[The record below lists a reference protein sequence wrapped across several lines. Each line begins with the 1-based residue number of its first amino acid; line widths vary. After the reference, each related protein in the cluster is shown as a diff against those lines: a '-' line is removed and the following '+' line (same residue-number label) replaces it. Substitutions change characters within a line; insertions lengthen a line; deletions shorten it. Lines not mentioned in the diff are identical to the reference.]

1 MDEAPVANDATFA
14 GERFWHSDDFPRF
27 TNRGVTF
34 TSWFRNVPC
43 NPGASCGTFLL
54 SAHQNKLS
62 SARCFSAW
70 FETNGIYWD
79 TLGGNPDYGYPLNSA
94 LNASYTDKFKVT
106 SNHWRHMAWV
116 FNEDTDNLEFYLDG
130 LLAHTAYWGKS
141 VKSMDCGPVN
151 VSIGFR
157 YPDRTYGADAEF
169 YDVRMYVGSP
179 MTPAQILALSDAV
192 VPTSPSFGENDRC
205 LQLTSPKMVDQTW
218 LDTYGHGCEWCVSPP
233 AFAHPLTLNLCY
245 SVQFSRRD
253 CKEK

>member
-1 MDEAPVANDATFA
+1 
-14 GERFWHSDDFPRF
+14 
-27 TNRGVTF
+27 
-34 TSWFRNVPC
+34 
-43 NPGASCGTFLL
+43 
-54 SAHQNKLS
+54 
-62 SARCFSAW
+62 
-70 FETNGIYWD
+70 
-79 TLGGNPDYGYPLNSA
+79 
-94 LNASYTDKFKVT
+94 
-106 SNHWRHMAWV
+106 MAWV

-130 LLAHTAYWGKS
+130 TKIHTAYWGKS

-179 MTPAQILALSDAV
+179 MTPAQILALSDAH

-205 LQLTSPKMVDQTW
+205 LQLTSPKMVDKTW

-245 SVQFSRRD
+245 AVLFSRRD